1 MTSMGGARDAG
12 ADGNGIAA
20 SRLVNGIEY
29 EILAAG
35 PRLRLLAAGDEDAG
49 SATRYLELDASALE
63 PETRPLLGLLSP
75 RYLAGGEL
83 QALLT
88 EARD

>member
-1 MTSMGGARDAG
+1 MTSTHDAH
-12 ADGNGIAA
+12 
-20 SRLVNGIEY
+20 LVYG
-29 EILAAG
+29 ILAAG